1 MKKSILIC
9 STSYHQ
15 YDRRL
20 QRISNSLA
28 DAGYETYWISR
39 SYDDRTKSKSQVSH
53 IPVSTFFGSGIL
65 FYLEYN
71 IRLFWT
77 ILFTSCDIVCSVDL
91 DTLPACALA
100 TLLSK
105 RKLAFDAHEIFYEVP
120 ELEGK
125 LFKKWIWK
133 TVARVFIRR
142 SDLNYTVNNSLKKH
156 YEQAY
161 GQPFHVIMNVPQK
174 SSDIE
179 LDKNRHDLKTLVYL
193 GVINKGRGIDIAIQ
207 SLKQLSDYKLIIIGE
222 GDESE
227 AMRELCKKYRVEDRV
242 EFTSFVA
249 PENIPTV
256 LKKGSIGINLLVAES
271 ENYRLSL
278 ANKFFDYMH
287 NHLPSINMRYPEYEN
302 ILSQNKVG
310 LMVDDYSVQDLF
322 EAVRWLDDLG
332 LYYELV
338 DNCKLYKERYT
349 WESEKEELVRL
360 YGGI

>member
-20 QRISNSLA
+20 QRISNSLS
-28 DAGYETYWISR
+28 DNGHETYWISR
-39 SYDDRTKSKSQVSH
+39 SYDNKAKSKSQVIH
-53 IPVSTFFGSGIL
+53 IPINTYFGSGIL

-71 IRLFWT
+71 IRLFWR
-77 ILFTSCDIVCSVDL
+77 ILSTSSDLICSVDL

-105 RKLAFDAHEIFYEVP
+105 SKLAFDAHEIFYEVP

-133 TVARVFIRR
+133 TVARLFIRR
-142 SDLNYTVNNSLKKH
+142 SDLNYTVNSSLKKH

-161 GQPFHVIMNVPQK
+161 GKPFHVIMNVPEK
-174 SSDIE
+174 SLDIE
-179 LDKNRHDLKTLVYL
+179 VDKNRHELKTLVYL

-207 SLKQLSDYKLIIIGE
+207 SLKQLPDYKLIIIGE

-227 AMRELCKKYRVEDRV
+227 AMRELCKENGVEDRV

-249 PENIPTV
+249 PENIATV
-256 LKKGSIGINLLVAES
+256 LKKGSIGVNLLVAES

-287 NHLPSINMRYPEYEN
+287 NHLPSVNMRYPEYEN

-310 LMVDDYSVQDLF
+310 LMVDDYTVQDLV
-322 EAVRWLDDLG
+322 EAVRMLDDFS

-338 DNCKLYKERYT
+338 DNCEVFKGQYT
-349 WESEKEELVRL
+349 WEREKEELVRL
-360 YGGI
+360 YKV